1 MTENIKSKVKLSD
14 LISDILIEKSNIEK
28 KHKTAH
34 AKNILENES
43 LVIESDNAEDQ
54 NNSVDELLAT
64 INTLNLEKNQL
75 LIESEKF
82 RKMKIFT
89 VILSTTLFVISL
101 TSFLML
107 KDNHNLKQEN
117 SFLQVENET
126 STSSLAT
133 LEKEVSFLSNENKIL
148 KTQIS
153 HYLTVVNEQN
163 NVIYRLQSQI
173 SDNNEDD
180 LEIQLK
186 KLKQEAELKKLYAD
200 LHISLLKKEIEQ
212 EKLKKELIKIKR

>member
-89 VILSTTLFVISL
+89 VILSTMLFVISL